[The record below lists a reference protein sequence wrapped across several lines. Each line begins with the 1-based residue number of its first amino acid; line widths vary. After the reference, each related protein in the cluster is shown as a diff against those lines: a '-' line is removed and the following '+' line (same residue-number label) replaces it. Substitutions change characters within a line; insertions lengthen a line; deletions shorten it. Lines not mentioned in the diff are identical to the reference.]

1 MDSQEET
8 SQVNSSMNFS
18 MNSLHL
24 KKIEKEQEKRRK
36 MEAKLEKDRLKME
49 AKAEKELRKSQANA
63 IRDMVRNSNKT
74 KQQMISRAK
83 KEGIKEG
90 IQLERERAKNRQ
102 EKRIQ
107 RNKSKHEIHDNALR
121 KMLQVA
127 DVIER
132 TCPEGATAKDVT
144 DAYVELHGR
153 INPYTL
159 ELAPESYNMCAA
171 IRGFMYE
178 TSPSSEQHWFRYGV
192 KKVREQVAPWIFAN
206 KELAKVNN
214 EFEWKVSTPE
224 MSAARRQN
232 KGLWIIISKGSLAF
246 YNWNEEKYGPLPT
259 EDILI
264 RASKNRKIGV
274 RSKNIVFDIVA

>member
-8 SQVNSSMNFS
+8 SQVNIQ
-18 MNSLHL
+18 MNSSHF
-24 KKIEKEQEKRRK
+24 KKIEKEQEKKRK

-63 IRDMVRNSNKT
+63 IRDMVRISNKT
-74 KQQMISRAK
+74 KQLMISRAK

-90 IQLERERAKNRQ
+90 IRLERERVKTKE
-102 EKRIQ
+102 EKKVR

-132 TCPEGATAKDVT
+132 TYPRGATAKDVT

-159 ELAPESYNMCAA
+159 EQAPESYNMCAA

-224 MSAARRQN
+224 MSSARRQN

-264 RASKNRKIGV
+264 EASKNRKIGV

>member
-8 SQVNSSMNFS
+8 SQVNSTL
-18 MNSLHL
+18 NSSQL
-24 KKIEKEQEKRRK
+24 KKLEREQKKRER
-36 MEAKLEKDRLKME
+36 ME
-49 AKAEKELRKSQANA
+49 AKAENERRKLAADA
-63 IRDMVRNSNKT
+63 IRDLVRNSAKT
-74 KQQMISRAK
+74 KKELVVKAK
-83 KEGIKEG
+83 NEGIKEG
-90 IQLERERAKNRQ
+90 IRMERERVKAKDD
-102 EKRIQ
+102 KKAQ
-107 RNKSKHEIHDNALR
+107 RNKSKHEIHDAALR

-132 TCPEGATAKDVT
+132 RYPEGATAKDVT
-144 DAYVELHGR
+144 DTYMALHGR
-153 INPYTL
+153 LNPYTL
-159 ELAPESYNMCAA
+159 EIAPDGYNMCAA

-232 KGLWIIISKGSLAF
+232 KGLWVIITKGPLAF
-246 YNWNEEKYGPLPT
+246 YNWDEDKYGPLPT
-259 EDILI
+259 EDVLTE
-264 RASKNRKIGV
+264 ASKNRKIGV
-274 RSKNIVFDIVA
+274 RSRNIVFDVVA